1 MRIILA
7 STSPR
12 RIELMKQVGL
22 ACEVISPD
30 ADETPHRGEKPH
42 ALVARLAREKAKSVA
57 SRVEGDSIIIAADTI
72 VVDPTGRKILGKPIS
87 VLDAQKMLASL
98 SGRKHTVLTGYC
110 IWETGSSAYVKVRVV
125 RSTVTMRKLSR
136 AQIAAYV
143 ASGEPMDKAGSYGAQ
158 GLGIALVEKINGSHA
173 NVVGLPVSQLWVD
186 LETHFGMKA
195 FMPLSAQA
203 FSKTIVLS
211 GAV

>member
-30 ADETPHRGEKPH
+30 ADETPRCGEKPA
-42 ALVARLAREKAKSVA
+42 ALVARLARAKAESV
-57 SRVEGDSIIIAADTI
+57 SRGIDSDSIIIAADTI
-72 VVDPTGRKILGKPIS
+72 VVDPSGKKILGKPTS
-87 VLDAQKMLASL
+87 VADAQKTLKMLA
-98 SGRKHTVLTGYC
+98 GRKHTVLTGYC
-110 IWETGSSAYVKVRVV
+110 IWETGTNAFVKVRVI
-125 RSTVTMRKLSR
+125 RSDVTMRKLSR
-136 AQIAAYV
+136 AQIEAYV
-143 ASGEPMDKAGSYGAQ
+143 ASGEPMDKAGSYAAQ
-158 GLGIALVEKINGSHA
+158 GLGMALIEKISGSYA

-195 FMPLSAQA
+195 FSQ
-203 FSKTIVLS
+203 TIVLS
-211 GAV
+211 GAI